1 MKKIN
6 EKLKSI
12 ALVFCILYTVIG
24 LLSQTVKVAWALDEW
39 DIKNIVEDEVSSKI
53 SSYDYD
59 FKREVKKVV
68 EDVVSSKIS
77 AYDWDFKS
85 AVESIVENCD
95 VDSYGID
102 C

>member
-12 ALVFCILYTVIG
+12 ALVFCILYTAIG

-39 DIKNIVEDEVSSKI
+39 DVENIVEDVVSSKI

-68 EDVVSSKIS
+68 ENNCSV
-77 AYDWDFKS
+77 YD
-85 AVESIVENCD
+85 ESISC
-95 VDSYGID
+95 Y
-102 C
+102 

>member
-53 SSYDYD
+53 SSYD
-59 FKREVKKVV
+59 
-68 EDVVSSKIS
+68 
-77 AYDWDFKS
+77 WDFKS

>member
-12 ALVFCILYTVIG
+12 ALVFCILYTAIG
-24 LLSQTVKVAWALDEW
+24 LLSQTVKVAWAFDEW
-39 DIKNIVEDEVSSKI
+39 DIKNI
-53 SSYDYD
+53 
-59 FKREVKKVV
+59 V

-85 AVESIVENCD
+85 AVESIVEDCD

>member
-12 ALVFCILYTVIG
+12 ALVFCILYTAIG

-39 DIKNIVEDEVSSKI
+39 DVENIVEDVVSSKISSKI

-68 EDVVSSKIS
+68 ENNCSV
-77 AYDWDFKS
+77 YD
-85 AVESIVENCD
+85 ESISC
-95 VDSYGID
+95 Y
-102 C
+102 